1 MYGTSFGGRPSRQH
15 HYKYSL
21 LSIINITNANF
32 TLYTSEN
39 ESADLKDFF
48 YKQNN
53 IKDNH
58 LIIKTFD
65 LKNSKYYDDI
75 QKLKTEESMLKLQ
88 RCYEIQYNKF
98 FWLKDEI
105 LSTQYDSYYW
115 IDAGLSHGG
124 LIPKKFLVNSGNA
137 IAKYYTSNLFNN
149 HMLTNLLNKT
159 QNKVYLIGKDNTGAN
174 YWSKSVPTKYYN
186 NYNNAIH
193 IIGGIFGGLRNNIL
207 EYTDLFDKNLYQ
219 LLQEEDALHFEELI
233 MSLIYVNHSDKFNID
248 YFQTWHHED
257 SNIQSLEFLAKNKS
271 FYKILED
278 LNT

>member
-1 MYGTSFGGRPSRQH
+1 M
-15 HYKYSL
+15 
-21 LSIINITNANF
+21 NITNANF

-39 ESADLKDFF
+39 ESVDLKDFF

-105 LSTQYDSYYW
+105 LSTQYDYYYW
-115 IDAGLSHGG
+115 IDAGLSHSG

-159 QNKVYLIGKDNTGAN
+159 QNKVYLIGKDNTGVN